1 MREQCKK
8 TCGLCC
14 AHGVCGAGNNNK
26 RLLSKNCNDLKLYR
40 TYKIKYILA
49 AIHLFFQILDQRVV
63 VDKVVTTTEIAQTV
77 VLASAITR
85 VQAPVSKKAVTI
97 ATLTTVA
104 RLNGLVQAGD
114 DKKAYR
120 SYTAQI

>member
-14 AHGVCGAGNNNK
+14 AHGVCGAGNNDK
-26 RLLSKNCNDLKLYR
+26 RLLSKKCNDLYR
-40 TYKIKYILA
+40 TYKRKYILA
-49 AIHLFFQILDQRVV
+49 AIPLFFQILDQRVV
-63 VDKVVTTTEIAQTV
+63 ADKVVTTTEIAQTV

-97 ATLTTVA
+97 ATLTTVV

-114 DKKAYR
+114 DKKA
-120 SYTAQI
+120 

>member
-14 AHGVCGAGNNNK
+14 AHGVCGAGNNDK
-26 RLLSKNCNDLKLYR
+26 RLLSKNFYR
-40 TYKIKYILA
+40 TYKRKYILA
-49 AIHLFFQILDQRVV
+49 VIPLFFQILDQRVV

-97 ATLTTVA
+97 ATLATVA